1 MSVQYPSHPPHQ
13 DPKDNDLQKQ
23 LEVQAQAQGELQAQ
37 AEGQAQGQGEH
48 QSQSQ
53 HQDSENCNLNG
64 NVNCDSNSNDNSN
77 CNYNANVNYNS
88 TTVCVDVK
96 VDAQVSESQQA
107 PAIDMSHLDICTPY
121 NEGIINL
128 MPENI
133 YQTISGDGNN
143 ANNVVFNLDQVNNLV
158 SNGSVSCVENGNNA
172 SVSNLTGGDSVGIG
186 NYGHGSGWE
195 GDVGTQNG
203 AGAAFSQSL
212 DGAGAIDAIGQ
223 SIVLGANVQLN
234 NLTFTGH
241 DSVVADHGSHADHT
255 G

>member
-1 MSVQYPSHPPHQ
+1 
-13 DPKDNDLQKQ
+13 
-23 LEVQAQAQGELQAQ
+23 
-37 AEGQAQGQGEH
+37 
-48 QSQSQ
+48 
-53 HQDSENCNLNG
+53 
-64 NVNCDSNSNDNSN
+64 
-77 CNYNANVNYNS
+77 
-88 TTVCVDVK
+88 
-96 VDAQVSESQQA
+96 
-107 PAIDMSHLDICTPY
+107 MSHLDICAPY

-133 YQTISGDGNN
+133 YQTISGDGHN

>member
-1 MSVQYPSHPPHQ
+1 MPQQPPKPPEHEDQ
-13 DPKDNDLQKQ
+13 DKSNLLKQ
-23 LEVQAQAQGELQAQ
+23 LEAQAQAQGELQAQ
-37 AEGQAQGQGEH
+37 AQGQGQGEG
-48 QSQSQ
+48 QSQCQTQSS
-53 HQDSENCNLNG
+53 DNCNVNG
-64 NVNCDSNSNDNSN
+64 NLNCDTNANDNAN
-77 CNYNANVNYNS
+77 CNVNANYNTSS

-96 VDAQVSESQQA
+96 VSDQVCESPQQA
-107 PAIDMSHLDICTPY
+107 AIDMSHLDICAPG
-121 NEGIINL
+121 NQGIINL

-133 YQTISGDGNN
+133 YQTINGTGDG

>member
-1 MSVQYPSHPPHQ
+1 
-13 DPKDNDLQKQ
+13 
-23 LEVQAQAQGELQAQ
+23 
-37 AEGQAQGQGEH
+37 
-48 QSQSQ
+48 
-53 HQDSENCNLNG
+53 
-64 NVNCDSNSNDNSN
+64 
-77 CNYNANVNYNS
+77 
-88 TTVCVDVK
+88 
-96 VDAQVSESQQA
+96 
-107 PAIDMSHLDICTPY
+107 
-121 NEGIINL
+121 
-128 MPENI
+128 
-133 YQTISGDGNN
+133 
-143 ANNVVFNLDQVNNLV
+143 
-158 SNGSVSCVENGNNA
+158 VSCVENGNNA

>member
-88 TTVCVDVK
+88 TSVCVDVK
-96 VDAQVSESQQA
+96 VDAQVCESQQA
-107 PAIDMSHLDICTPY
+107 PAIDMSCLKIDMPC
-121 NEGIINL
+121 NEGIVNL

-158 SNGSVSCVENGNNA
+158 SNGEVSSISNGDWAQVSCL
-172 SVSNLTGGDSVGIG
+172 SGGDTVGIG
-186 NYGHGSGWE
+186 NSGSFSDWDGKVGSAN
-195 GDVGTQNG
+195 GDGAAFTQSLAG
-203 AGAAFSQSL
+203 AGAV
-212 DGAGAIDAIGQ
+212 DAITQ

-241 DSVVADHGSHADHT
+241 DSVVADHGSTADHH